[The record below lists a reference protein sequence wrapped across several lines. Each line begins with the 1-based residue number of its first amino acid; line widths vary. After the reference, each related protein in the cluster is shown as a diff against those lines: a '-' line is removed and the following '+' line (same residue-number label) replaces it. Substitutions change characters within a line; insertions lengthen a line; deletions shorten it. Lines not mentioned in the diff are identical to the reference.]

1 MIAFGGKELSVFHE
15 DGKQETV
22 KVKLLK
28 ITEIQEYFNRAE
40 DETALTSYICGKD
53 EPWASTL
60 TLESTMDIC
69 ETAHELNFQNARQWA
84 QRRAQQNEALLPLA
98 ENSKR
103 IQQALGNSAL
113 NVPAPLPN
121 ALPDCPKYESARGSA
136 PTGNRE

>member
-1 MIAFGGKELSVFHE
+1 MDKATMIAFGGKELSVFHE
-15 DGKQETV
+15 DGTQETV

-40 DETALTSYICGKD
+40 DETALASYICGKD
-53 EPWASTL
+53 EPWARTL

-69 ETAHELNFQNARQWA
+69 EAAHELNFQNARRWA

-98 ENSKR
+98 ESGKR

-113 NVPAPLPN
+113 NAPASSLKRHPRLP
-121 ALPDCPKYESARGSA
+121 EV
-136 PTGNRE
+136 